1 MFKGKKQQ
9 HTQQINKNK
18 KIKKRKEE
26 KSSNKCVLSEQGKC
40 KANEQAKYIKN
51 TNWLSLGFVLS

>member
-18 KIKKRKEE
+18 KEE
-26 KSSNKCVLSEQGKC
+26 NSSNKCVLLEQ
-40 KANEQAKYIKN
+40 
-51 TNWLSLGFVLS
+51 VM